1 VEQLKETLRE
11 KTLALDRAEREL
23 HQARRQAKEQHAL
36 PPKNA
41 QERKDV
47 IKQAEGLQE
56 QLSQLQSENVF
67 LRQQLGEVRNKA
79 AQEHK
84 VSDAFICEADK
95 VEKEVRWSLS
105 RNDWKQ
111 SSSQGCLVLRKVS
124 RCKLPAWESITRAG
138 SGFVGI
144 AEGAGK
150 PWDVLI
156 DTYLDTVSASSQQ
169 NVLETE
175 IIPSEMAFL

>member
-1 VEQLKETLRE
+1 VQEILRACDVRLTVPAHISEVLETNKSLCQQLDKAKRKAGRLEQEVEQLKETLRE

-41 QERKDV
+41 QERKDA
-47 IKQAEGLQE
+47 IKQAEELQE

-95 VEKEVRWSLS
+95 VEKEVR
-105 RNDWKQ
+105 
-111 SSSQGCLVLRKVS
+111 
-124 RCKLPAWESITRAG
+124 
-138 SGFVGI
+138 
-144 AEGAGK
+144 
-150 PWDVLI
+150 
-156 DTYLDTVSASSQQ
+156 
-169 NVLETE
+169 
-175 IIPSEMAFL
+175 